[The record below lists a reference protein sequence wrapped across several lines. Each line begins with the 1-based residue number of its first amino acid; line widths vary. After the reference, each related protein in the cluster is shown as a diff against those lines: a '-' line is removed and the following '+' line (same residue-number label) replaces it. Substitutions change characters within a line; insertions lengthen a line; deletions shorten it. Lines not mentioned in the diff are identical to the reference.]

1 MKKKKKLRESVP
13 SRTTLKDWLKEVLKT
28 EVNDKRRCLNTYLI
42 ISYTKINFKKSKS
55 YNYETLRRKRRSKSV

>member
-1 MKKKKKLRESVP
+1 MKKKKLRESVP

-28 EVNDKRRCLNTYLI
+28 EVNDKRRSLNTYLI
-42 ISYTKINFKKSKS
+42 ISYTKINLKKSKS